1 MVQAEVCCRVQ
12 SAILI
17 FSYCRT
23 LLQLKGKVLPFMDFL
38 YFQSYISAF
47 KWFLYANTERIA
59 RASLLLKCN
68 YRLVASNLLTNYPK
82 RLEEIDELEMAI
94 LLLFIKIY
102 LIFSINNEC
111 FCI

>member
-38 YFQSYISAF
+38 YFKVTYQLSNDFCMPIQ
-47 KWFLYANTERIA
+47 KELPEQ
-59 RASLLLKCN
+59 AS
-68 YRLVASNLLTNYPK
+68 
-82 RLEEIDELEMAI
+82 
-94 LLLFIKIY
+94 F
-102 LIFSINNEC
+102 
-111 FCI
+111 